1 MSRAKRPLSRR
12 YSRPITRVVIGCVA
26 TALTLTSCAD
36 SGEQLDESKALP
48 TTVAPD
54 AEISVATAKTKV
66 ALTANGEIG
75 KIPFRVKNWAA
86 ITGGPDVIQGFKGG
100 SVDLATNAG
109 MPSIQAH
116 TQGVKT
122 KIVAVQVRSL
132 PTQKLAT
139 APGTDISTL
148 QDLRGKRIAFSA
160 GQAQGL
166 VVLQSLKDA
175 GLSVDDV
182 TLVELNSPQFL
193 TALQGKQ
200 VDVAPL
206 GEPVLT
212 KYLKEFGPE
221 GARSIHT
228 DALDA
233 LSVLWAPVSAL
244 ADDKKLSA
252 ITEFAKLWAKGEVWQ
267 WENPDKWIDAYY
279 VKDQGV
285 TADDG
290 RRIIDSLGQPYFP
303 TDWTDAITWE
313 QDTVDLVTDAGL
325 FGGKS
330 FDASELFDRRFEKV
344 IAGAI
349 PDKYKT
355 APAVR

>member
-122 KIVAVQVRSL
+122 KIVARYVHCRL
-132 PTQKLAT
+132 RNWPPHP
-139 APGTDISTL
+139 APIFPPSRTCAA
-148 QDLRGKRIAFSA
+148 KRIAFSA

-166 VVLQSLKDA
+166 VVLQSLKD
-175 GLSVDDV
+175 
-182 TLVELNSPQFL
+182 
-193 TALQGKQ
+193 
-200 VDVAPL
+200 
-206 GEPVLT
+206 
-212 KYLKEFGPE
+212 
-221 GARSIHT
+221 
-228 DALDA
+228 
-233 LSVLWAPVSAL
+233 
-244 ADDKKLSA
+244 
-252 ITEFAKLWAKGEVWQ
+252 
-267 WENPDKWIDAYY
+267 PD
-279 VKDQGV
+279 
-285 TADDG
+285 
-290 RRIIDSLGQPYFP
+290 
-303 TDWTDAITWE
+303 
-313 QDTVDLVTDAGL
+313 
-325 FGGKS
+325 
-330 FDASELFDRRFEKV
+330 
-344 IAGAI
+344 
-349 PDKYKT
+349 
-355 APAVR
+355 